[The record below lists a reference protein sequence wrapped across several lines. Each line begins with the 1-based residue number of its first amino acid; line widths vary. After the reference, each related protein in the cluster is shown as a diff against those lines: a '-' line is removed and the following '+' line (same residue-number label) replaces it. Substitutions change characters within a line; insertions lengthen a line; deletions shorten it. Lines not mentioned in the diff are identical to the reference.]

1 MENISLPDKIK
12 YEKGAGQN
20 ETKLIIEPCYPGYGT
35 TIGNALRR
43 VLLSSLCGGAVV
55 AIKIKGCSHE
65 FSTIPNVKE
74 DAVELILNFKKL
86 RVDVKSQETVI
97 LKLKVKGKKEVKA
110 SDITKNAEV
119 SISNPD
125 FVLANL
131 TSKDAELEMDIHVRQ
146 GRGYT
151 PIEEREHEEKSVGLI
166 NIDSIFTPIRNIS
179 INVENVRVGRMTNY
193 DKLIMTIGTDGSI
206 DPKDAVKQA
215 SEILIDHFKLL
226 V

>member
-1 MENISLPDKIK
+1 MENIPLPEKIK
-12 YEKGAGQN
+12 YEKGADPN

-55 AIKIKGCSHE
+55 AIKIKGYSHE

-86 RVDVKSQETVI
+86 KLEVKSEERVV
-97 LKLKVKGKKEVKA
+97 LKLKAKGKKEVKA
-110 SDITKNAEV
+110 SDIQKSADV
-119 SISNPD
+119 IISNPD
-125 FVLANL
+125 LVLANL
-131 TSKDAELEMDIHVRQ
+131 TSKDAELEIEIHVKQ
-146 GRGYT
+146 GRGYV
-151 PIEEREHEEKSVGLI
+151 PIEERENEEKSVGVI

-193 DKLIMTIGTDGSI
+193 DKLIMTIKTNGSI
-206 DPKDAVKQA
+206 KAEDAVKKSA
-215 SEILIDHFKLL
+215 EILINHFKLL

>member
-12 YEKGAGQN
+12 YEKGIGQN

-43 VLLSSLCGGAVV
+43 ILLSSLCGGAVV
-55 AIKIKGCSHE
+55 GIKIRGCSHE

-74 DAVELILNFKKL
+74 DVVELILNFKRL
-86 RVDVKSQETVI
+86 RLDVQSQETVI
-97 LKLKVKGKKEVKA
+97 LKLKVKGKKEIKA
-110 SDITKNAEV
+110 GDIEKNAEV

-125 FVLANL
+125 LVLANL
-131 TSKDAELEMDIHVRQ
+131 TSKDAELEIDIYARQ
-146 GRGYT
+146 GRGYV
-151 PIEEREHEEKSVGLI
+151 PVEEREQEEKIVGLI

-193 DKLIMTIGTDGSI
+193 DKLVMTIGTDGSI
-206 DPKDAVKQA
+206 DAKDAVKQA